1 MARDFWTN
9 RNVFVTGATGFLGP
23 WLVKE
28 LKNSG
33 ANVTALERDFIPNS
47 NFYLFGLDKRVN
59 LIKGDLTDYQLLL
72 RCLNEFEIDTVI
84 HLGAQAIVSIAN
96 HNPLSTF
103 ESNIRGTWN
112 LLEAVRNSKSI
123 SRVVVASSDKAYG
136 THKILPYTEDMQL
149 QGKYPY
155 DASKVCVDIL
165 AQSYISTYNLPIV
178 ITRCGNF
185 YGGGDLNFNRLVPG
199 TIKSVIEDQIPII
212 RSDGLFIRD
221 YIYVAD
227 AVSAYM
233 TCAEKADLP
242 NVRGQAFNFSTE
254 KYHSVIDV
262 VNLILKLSKSD
273 LKPKIL
279 NQASNEIREQY
290 LSSKKAE
297 TVLDWQAKYTLDEGL
312 TNTINWYR
320 TFLNKNETIPGS

>member
-1 MARDFWTN
+1 M
-9 RNVFVTGATGFLGP
+9 
-23 WLVKE
+23 
-28 LKNSG
+28 
-33 ANVTALERDFIPNS
+33 
-47 NFYLFGLDKRVN
+47 
-59 LIKGDLTDYQLLL
+59 LL

>member
-1 MARDFWTN
+1 M
-9 RNVFVTGATGFLGP
+9 
-23 WLVKE
+23 
-28 LKNSG
+28 
-33 ANVTALERDFIPNS
+33 
-47 NFYLFGLDKRVN
+47 
-59 LIKGDLTDYQLLL
+59 LL

-262 VNLILKLSKSD
+262 VNLILKL
-273 LKPKIL
+273 
-279 NQASNEIREQY
+279 
-290 LSSKKAE
+290 
-297 TVLDWQAKYTLDEGL
+297 
-312 TNTINWYR
+312 
-320 TFLNKNETIPGS
+320 